1 MIKSGTNLGVR
12 NADNM
17 AKKITKWEPEEF
29 ELEMTTH
36 WSFPKR
42 GDWATHDAKWRGNWS
57 PYIPRNIL
65 LRYSKENDLVL
76 DQFAGGGTTLVEAK
90 LLNRNIIGVDVNDV
104 ALARCKEKTDFEH
117 EGADGRVYLH
127 KGDARNLDFI
137 PNDSIDLICTHPP
150 YADIIQ
156 YSEDIPEDLSLLK
169 VKDFLE
175 EMKKVA
181 TESHRVLKKDKF
193 CAVLMGD
200 TRQKGHMIPMSFD
213 VMRIFE
219 DVGFKLKELIIKEQH
234 NCKATGYWKTNSVKY
249 NFLLIAH
256 EYLFVFR
263 K

>member
-1 MIKSGTNLGVR
+1 
-12 NADNM
+12 M
-17 AKKITKWEPEEF
+17 AEKKIKKWEPEDF

-57 PYIPRNIL
+57 PYIPRNII
-65 LRYSKENDLVL
+65 LRYSSEGDMVL

-90 LLNRNIIGVDVNDV
+90 LLNRDIIGIDVNDV
-104 ALARCKEKTDFEH
+104 ALERCKEKTDFEH
-117 EGADGRVYLH
+117 EGANGKVYIK

-137 PNDSIDLICTHPP
+137 PDGKVDLICTHPP
-150 YADIIQ
+150 YANIIK
-156 YSEDIPEDLSLLK
+156 YSEDLENDLSQFK

-175 EMKKVA
+175 EMKPVA
-181 TESHRVLKKDKF
+181 TECYRVLKKGKF

-213 VMRIFE
+213 VMKIFQ
-219 DVGFKLKELIIKEQH
+219 DAGFKLKELIIKEQH
-234 NCKATGYWKTNSVKY
+234 NCRATGYWKTNSVKY

-256 EYLFVFR
+256 EYLFVFE

>member
-1 MIKSGTNLGVR
+1 MT
-12 NADNM
+12 
-17 AKKITKWEPEEF
+17 KKITKWEPEDF

-65 LRYSKENDLVL
+65 LRYSQEGELVL

-90 LLNRNIIGVDVNDV
+90 LLNRNIIGVDVNDA
-104 ALARCKEKTDFEH
+104 ALARCREKIAFEH
-117 EGADGRVYLH
+117 EGAGGKVYIR
-127 KGDARNLDFI
+127 KGDARELDFI
-137 PNDSIDLICTHPP
+137 PDEGIDLICTHPP
-150 YADIIQ
+150 YADIIK
-156 YSEDIPEDLSLLK
+156 YSEDIEADLSRLK

-175 EMKKVA
+175 AMKPVA
-181 TESHRVLKKDKF
+181 TECFRVLKKGKF

-200 TRQKGHMIPMSFD
+200 TRQKGCMVPISFD
-213 VMRIFE
+213 VMRIFQE
-219 DVGFKLKELIIKEQH
+219 AGFALKELIIKEQH
-234 NCKATGYWKTNSVKY
+234 NCRATGYWKTNSVKY